1 MTTVSATIVAMVVLG
16 AAGLLPTLALVGL
29 RWITFPLVPLAGAVI
44 AALAATVFVA
54 VGGTFMVWFVALA
67 AVVAAVTGFVWM
79 RWPDR
84 RPGAVE
90 PESEGRFTPGY
101 RLFGALGALG
111 IVAACAWCLRDLS
124 TPTVGFD
131 ARALWLTRAGW
142 FLHSHQQLLT
152 TLRAPTLVLGQSA
165 YPPLVSAS
173 TAVSWSVTGNHS
185 LRLGVVVTA
194 LLNTCALA
202 VAAYALVECGR
213 RAAGRLAATVGRAAT
228 AGRAWTAI
236 PMVVGVV
243 AAVLL
248 VFIAFGITE
257 PFMTNGYADP
267 LWSLAGVGVVAYGLQ
282 MRTGRSEQGVVLVL
296 VLVAGMSKDEGVVT
310 AGALIVLIALRRL
323 VTMPADRRRIL
334 WRRPVLIGAVELA
347 TVAAWPALMR
357 LIHAR
362 GQTSGTLSPAGEW
375 VSRTH
380 ATADGMAPYLHV
392 LLLAAPVAVVG
403 GLLLSGVRRHS
414 GVANDGWGW
423 AGLACGLVA
432 VGGAL
437 VVGSSGIA
445 AWLLTTVHRVTE
457 FPALTGWWIVATWAV
472 VASAAPAVAR
482 LQERA
487 GSGEGTEVAPP
498 EPGAEDGRGVPTGAD
513 AGTGPAPRVPEMR

>member
-1 MTTVSATIVAMVVLG
+1 MTTVPAAIVAMVVLG
-16 AAGLLPTLALVGL
+16 AAGLLPTLALVGR

-54 VGGTFMVWFVALA
+54 VGGAFMAWFVALA
-67 AVVAAVTGFVWM
+67 ALAAGVTGWVWL

-84 RPGAVE
+84 RPWAVE
-90 PESEGRFTPGY
+90 PGSAARVTPGH

-131 ARALWLTRAGW
+131 ARALWLNRAGW
-142 FLHSHQQLLT
+142 LLHSHQQLLT
-152 TLRAPTLVLGQSA
+152 TLRAPTLILGQSA

-185 LRLGVVVTA
+185 MRLGVVVTA
-194 LLNTCALA
+194 LLNTGALA
-202 VAAYALVECGR
+202 VAAFALVECGR
-213 RAAGRLAATVGRAAT
+213 RAAGRLAAT
-228 AGRAWTAI
+228 AGRAVAAF
-236 PMVVGVV
+236 PMVVGVA

-248 VFIAFGITE
+248 VFIAFGTTE

-267 LWSLAGVGVVAYGLQ
+267 LWSLAGVGAVAYGLQ
-282 MRTGRSEQGVVLVL
+282 MRTGRSERGVVLVL
-296 VLVAGMSKDEGVVT
+296 LLVAGMSKDEGVVT
-310 AGALIVLIALRRL
+310 AGGLIVLIALRWML
-323 VTMPADRRRIL
+323 TMPADRKRVR
-334 WRRPVLIGAVELA
+334 WWGPVLVGAAELA
-347 TVAAWPALMR
+347 AVAAWPVLMR

-362 GQTSGTLSPAGEW
+362 GQTSGTFSPAGDW
-375 VSRTH
+375 VSRAH

-403 GLLLSGVRRHS
+403 GLLLSGVRRRT
-414 GVANDGWGW
+414 GAANDGWGW
-423 AGLACGLVA
+423 AGLACGLLA

-472 VASAAPAVAR
+472 VASAAPAIAR
-482 LQERA
+482 LERGA
-487 GSGEGTEVAPP
+487 TPRPGSEVAPP
-498 EPGAEDGRGVPTGAD
+498 ADRPD
-513 AGTGPAPRVPEMR
+513 AGGSVPADGEARREAGPEPSSRVPEMR

>member
-1 MTTVSATIVAMVVLG
+1 
-16 AAGLLPTLALVGL
+16 LVGR
-29 RWITFPLVPLAGAVI
+29 RWITFPLVPLAGGVI

-54 VGGTFMVWFVALA
+54 VGGTFMVWFVSLA
-67 AVVAAVTGFVWM
+67 AVAAAVTGVVWL
-79 RWPDR
+79 RWPTR
-84 RPGAVE
+84 RPWVVE
-90 PESEGRFTPGY
+90 PGSDRRFTPGY

-142 FLHSHQQLLT
+142 LLHSHQQLLI
-152 TLRAPTLVLGQSA
+152 TLRSPTLVLGQSA

-173 TAVSWSVTGNHS
+173 TAVSWSVTGNHT

-202 VAAYALVECGR
+202 VASFALVECGR
-213 RAAGRLAATVGRAAT
+213 RAAGRLAATAERV
-228 AGRAWTAI
+228 WTVV
-236 PMVVGVV
+236 PMVGGVV

-267 LWSLAGVGVVAYGLQ
+267 LWSLAALGAVAYGLQ
-282 MRTGRSEQGVVLVL
+282 MRVGRSEQGAVLVL
-296 VLVAGMSKDEGVVT
+296 LLVAGMSKDEGVAT
-310 AGALIVLIALRRL
+310 ASALIVLIALRWL

-334 WRRPVLIGAVELA
+334 WWRPVVVGAVELA
-347 TVAAWPALMR
+347 AVAAWPVLMR

-362 GQTSGTLSPAGEW
+362 GQTSGTLSPAGDW
-375 VSRTH
+375 VSRAH

-392 LLLAAPVAVVG
+392 LVLAAPVAVVG
-403 GLLLSGVRRHS
+403 GLLLSGVRRRS

-423 AGLACGLVA
+423 VGLACGLVA

-472 VASAAPAVAR
+472 VASASPAIAR
-482 LQERA
+482 LQVRA
-487 GSGEGTEVAPP
+487 GSREATGAALPEPVPEDGREDPTGPGEGT
-498 EPGAEDGRGVPTGAD
+498 GARP
-513 AGTGPAPRVPEMR
+513 GPAPRVPEMR